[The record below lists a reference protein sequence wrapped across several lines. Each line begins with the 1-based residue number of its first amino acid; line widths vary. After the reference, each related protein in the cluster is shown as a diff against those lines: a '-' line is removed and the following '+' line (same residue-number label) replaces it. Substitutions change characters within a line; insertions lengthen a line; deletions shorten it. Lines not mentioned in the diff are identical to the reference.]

1 MTVNLNDAQP
11 GDFLISD
18 KGMVFLYEKYEEDMY
33 FPHYIRYPRYEYNG
47 TILTGGA
54 CGCRTDDGYVMN
66 NHAKRLPTDHNI
78 VMIIPRKDFLSQ
90 VNSLNVWWSQNH
102 E

>member
-1 MTVNLNDAQP
+1 MTVNLNDANP

-18 KGMVFLYEKYEEDMY
+18 KGMILIYEAFEGDMY
-33 FPHYIRYPRYEYNG
+33 FSHYVRYPRPK
-47 TILTGGA
+47 GA
-54 CGCRTDDGYVMN
+54 CGSRTDDGYVMHN
-66 NHAKRLPTDHNI
+66 PEKRLPTDHNI
-78 VMIIPRKDFLSQ
+78 VMIIPRKEFLSQ